1 VYLQNTLKFFVSLRP
16 SQSKSYTLSHRYLQH
31 MQFFMDSFAP
41 EVRERSNN
49 IYQLMLLFL
58 SKEDKENFIASL
70 LHVFEETPKW
80 NSEGQKPLQPPQPR
94 GLSASPPAELV
105 SSSDEQCIGSLLSDQ
120 QETFE
125 NEKAADAFDKEKIC
139 AQERRHNANFYL
151 PCSPEST
158 R

>member
-1 VYLQNTLKFFVSLRP
+1 
-16 SQSKSYTLSHRYLQH
+16 

-41 EVRERSNN
+41 EVRGLSFFSLFLFYCLFFFLERSNN

-80 NSEGQKPLQPPQPR
+80 NSEGQKPLQVKYYCYYNDFGWYPCQPPQPR

-105 SSSDEQCIGSLLSDQ
+105 SSSDEQCIGSLLSGV
-120 QETFE
+120 
-125 NEKAADAFDKEKIC
+125 
-139 AQERRHNANFYL
+139 
-151 PCSPEST
+151 S
-158 R
+158 